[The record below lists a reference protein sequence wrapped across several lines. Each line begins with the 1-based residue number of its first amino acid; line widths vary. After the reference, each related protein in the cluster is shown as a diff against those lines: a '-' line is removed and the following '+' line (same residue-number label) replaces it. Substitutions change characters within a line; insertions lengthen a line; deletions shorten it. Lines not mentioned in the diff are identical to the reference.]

1 MRKLRRLTEAEV
13 IADFL
18 RGEFFHQE
26 YDADRAQFTPIVEHP
41 DLTNA
46 TENEIRRVL
55 LFRRRDTMWWELP
68 EDRQW
73 WEIEFDAED
82 VELVSVFPRAHW
94 RKIARG
100 NFSALHVAERVR
112 QLKDSGSDEFLSK
125 ISAIGSRL
133 TTGPRQE
140 DLRQEDLTQGMIILL
155 GLDDRSPVTLLEG
168 NHRFIAALLAGGPD
182 LLRNTRMAAV
192 FSPQMEKCCWYKTN
206 FLTLAR
212 CLKNRIKHY
221 WDRDTDLAR
230 LLAAGTAR
238 GGFEGYTG
246 SAGPIKT
253 KYVKS
258 K

>member
-18 RGEFFHQE
+18 RGEFFHKE
-26 YDADRAQFTPIVEHP
+26 YDADRAQFTAIVERP
-41 DLTNA
+41 NLTNA

-73 WEIEFDAED
+73 WEIEFDPED

-94 RKIARG
+94 RQIAGG
-100 NFSALHVAERVR
+100 NFSALHVAERIR
-112 QLKDSGSDEFLSK
+112 QLKDGRSDEFLSK

-133 TTGPRQE
+133 STDLIQE
-140 DLRQEDLTQGMIILL
+140 DLPQGMIILL
-155 GLDDRSPVTLLEG
+155 GLDERSPVTLLEG
-168 NHRFIAALLAGGPD
+168 NHRFIAALLAGGPN
-182 LLRNTRMAAV
+182 LLKNARMVAV

-230 LLAAGTAR
+230 LLAAGT
-238 GGFEGYTG
+238 GGRL
-246 SAGPIKT
+246 
-253 KYVKS
+253 
-258 K
+258 

>member
-18 RGEFFHQE
+18 RGEFFHKE
-26 YDADRAQFTPIVEHP
+26 YDADRAQFTAIVERP
-41 DLTNA
+41 NLTNA

-73 WEIEFDAED
+73 WEIEFHPED

-94 RKIARG
+94 RHIARG

-112 QLKDSGSDEFLSK
+112 QLKDGRPDEFLSK

-133 TTGPRQE
+133 STDLIQE
-140 DLRQEDLTQGMIILL
+140 GLPQKDLPQGMIILL
-155 GLDDRSPVTLLEG
+155 GLDERSPVTLLEG
-168 NHRFIAALLAGGPD
+168 NHRFIAALLAGGPN
-182 LLRNTRMAAV
+182 LLKNARMAAV

-230 LLAAGTAR
+230 LLAAGTTR
-238 GGFEGYTG
+238 GSFEGYG
-246 SAGPIKT
+246 GAGAVKS

>member
-18 RGEFFHQE
+18 RGEFFHKE

-73 WEIEFDAED
+73 WEIEFDPED

-94 RKIARG
+94 RHIARG

-112 QLKDSGSDEFLSK
+112 QLKDGRSDEFMSK

-133 TTGPRQE
+133 ST
-140 DLRQEDLTQGMIILL
+140 DLIQDDLPQKDLPQGMIILL
-155 GLDDRSPVTLLEG
+155 GLDERSPVTLLEG
-168 NHRFIAALLAGGPD
+168 NHRFIAALLAGGPE
-182 LLRNTRMAAV
+182 LLKNARMAAV

-230 LLAAGTAR
+230 LLAAGTTR
-238 GGFEGYTG
+238 GSFEGYG
-246 SAGPIKT
+246 GAGAVKS